1 MPAELCS
8 RIIYKFECESCK
20 DFYIGSTMKQS
31 KVCFCQHLG
40 ISHRTIRPTIP
51 YLIPHPDNT
60 VRKKIPLSIIQF
72 FYNTFS

>member
-20 DFYIGSTMKQS
+20 DSYIGSTMKQS
-31 KVCFCQHLG
+31 KVRFCQHLG
-40 ISHRTIRPTIP
+40 ISPRTNRPTRP

-60 VRKKIPLSIIQF
+60 VRKKSPLSIIQF
-72 FYNTFS
+72 LYNRFS